1 MQQSVTAE
9 KITERDRM
17 SAGEMRQTG
26 EESETDSTGGGGR
39 QMELYGVN
47 KLG

>member
-17 SAGEMRQTG
+17 SAGEMRQAG
-26 EESETDSTGGGGR
+26 EGRETDSTEGEKTDR
-39 QMELYGVN
+39 
-47 KLG
+47 